1 MGNITKLKIAI
12 IGSGFSGL
20 SAAAILAKSGHD
32 VTVFE
37 KNKELGGRARQFK
50 EKGYTFD
57 MGPSWYWMADIFD
70 KFFEQFDKK
79 TKDYYSIIQLDP
91 GFKIIFQKQK
101 ELSLP
106 SNWNDICNTFEKIE
120 NGSSIKLNEFMKEAG
135 HKYSVAMT
143 SLVYNPGLS
152 ITEVLNMNVVSN
164 IFKLDLLSSYRKHV
178 KKYFN
183 HPELIALLEFPVLFL
198 GTAPENT
205 PAMYSLMAYSGIKKG
220 TFYPMGGFGSVIE
233 GFVKLNKELG
243 VKFHSNEEVIKLN
256 VEENKIKTISTN
268 KSTYNFDIVVGS
280 ADYNHIDSKLIDK
293 KYSNYNKA
301 YWEKKTFSPSCL
313 LFYLGVDKKINKL
326 DHHNLFFDED
336 INNHID
342 DIYNTKIWPKRPLF
356 YTCCPSKTDSS
367 VAPKGKEN
375 LFVLMPI
382 PAGVKDNDETREK
395 YFKILINRL
404 EKYTGE
410 PIKQNIEYKRSY
422 CVNDFIED
430 YHAYKGNAYGLAN
443 TLNQT
448 ANLKP
453 KIINRKIKNLYYT
466 GQLTVPG
473 PGVPPSIIS
482 GQVVAEYINKINR

>member
-1 MGNITKLKIAI
+1 
-12 IGSGFSGL
+12 
-20 SAAAILAKSGHD
+20 
-32 VTVFE
+32 
-37 KNKELGGRARQFK
+37 
-50 EKGYTFD
+50 
-57 MGPSWYWMADIFD
+57 
-70 KFFEQFDKK
+70 
-79 TKDYYSIIQLDP
+79 
-91 GFKIIFQKQK
+91 
-101 ELSLP
+101 
-106 SNWNDICNTFEKIE
+106 
-120 NGSSIKLNEFMKEAG
+120 
-135 HKYSVAMT
+135 
-143 SLVYNPGLS
+143 
-152 ITEVLNMNVVSN
+152 
-164 IFKLDLLSSYRKHV
+164 
-178 KKYFN
+178 
-183 HPELIALLEFPVLFL
+183 VLFL

-220 TFYPMGGFGSVIE
+220 TFYPMGGFGSVID

-243 VKFHSNEEVIKLN
+243 VKFHSNEEVFKLN
-256 VEENKIKTISTN
+256 VKGNKIKTISTN
-268 KSTYNFDIVVGS
+268 KSAYNFDIVVGS
-280 ADYNHIDSKLIDK
+280 ADYNHVDSNLIDK
-293 KYSNYNKA
+293 KYSNYNNS
-301 YWEKKTFSPSCL
+301 YWQKKIFSPSCL

-342 DIYNTKIWPKRPLF
+342 DIYKAEIWPKKPLF

-382 PAGVKDNDETREK
+382 PSGVKDNNETREK

-404 EKYTGE
+404 EKYIGE

-453 KIINRKIKNLYYT
+453 KIINKKIKNLYYT

-482 GQVVAEYINKINR
+482 GQVVAEYINKMNK